1 MYLFNLIGT
10 EQKQFI
16 KSVLY
21 ELYNAQANF
30 TAEQNEISYSLQKKQ
45 YQPAQF
51 LRKLLTESAF
61 TLTTRFFF

>member
-1 MYLFNLIGT
+1 MVYLFNLIGP

-30 TAEQNEISYSLQKKQ
+30 TAEQNEISYSLQKNSINQ
-45 YQPAQF
+45 HNLFANF
-51 LRKLLTESAF
+51 
-61 TLTTRFFF
+61 